1 MDVRIYRH
9 ARDRSCRR
17 LEHDVVVARIRVRMP
32 LRSRSVVAK
41 LKEPEGLRLAHDRA
55 ADLLADLAGEGLEHV
70 LRLLPPTPRQH
81 VRALILEHEDHAVL
95 RREHRANRDDQLKR
109 RLLIG
114 EEARENE
121 RGYSPND
128 VPGRY
133 GNQIPD
139 PAQ

>member
-1 MDVRIYRH
+1 MDVRIYRD

-41 LKEPEGLRLAHDRA
+41 LKEPEGLRLADDRA
-55 ADLLADLAGEGLEHV
+55 ADLLADLAGEGLEHG
-70 LRLLPPTPRQH
+70 LRLLPPTPGQY
-81 VRALILEHEDHAVL
+81 VRAVVVEHEDFAV
-95 RREHRANRDDQLKR
+95 RRGEDRADRDDELER
-109 RLLIG
+109 RVSVG
-114 EEARENE
+114 KKARENE

-133 GNQIPD
+133 RK
-139 PAQ
+139 

>member
-41 LKEPEGLRLAHDRA
+41 LKEPGGLRLADDRA

-95 RREHRANRDDQLKR
+95 RREHRANRDDEVKG

-114 EEARENE
+114 EETRENE
-121 RGYSPND
+121 W
-128 VPGRY
+128 GRSEEHTSEL
-133 GNQIPD
+133 QSRFD
-139 PAQ
+139 LVC